1 MWSQTPAF
9 SLVLDPKDDIG
20 LQMKVHH
27 GVIKSLEFEDFTL
40 SDGTREAL
48 RTAVVGVKLHEIRN
62 WTSFLK
68 TYVSCWDET
77 VATVAERFDRLLP
90 VPEMPKR

>member
-27 GVIKSLEFEDFTL
+27 GVIKSLDLENSSLPDGSRRRLQTALVGMKLQDVWNSKTFL
-40 SDGTREAL
+40 QISDQSQDGQLATAARRLRE
-48 RTAVVGVKLHEIRN
+48 
-62 WTSFLK
+62 
-68 TYVSCWDET
+68 
-77 VATVAERFDRLLP
+77 LLP
-90 VPEMPKR
+90 VPELFKR

>member
-27 GVIKSLEFEDFTL
+27 GLIKSLDFEDSNLPDNART
-40 SDGTREAL
+40 AL
-48 RTAVVGVKLHEIRN
+48 RTALVGMKLQHV
-62 WTSFLK
+62 WKSKTFLHMCDQPQGDQLGNAARRLK
-68 TYVSCWDET
+68 E
-77 VATVAERFDRLLP
+77 LLP
-90 VPEMPKR
+90 VPELFQR

>member
-27 GVIKSLEFEDFTL
+27 GVIKSLDFEDSSL
-40 SDGTREAL
+40 PRDSRTRLQAAL
-48 RTAVVGVKLHEIRN
+48 VGMKLQDVWSSRDFLQMSEQNQDDRLATAAKRLRQ
-62 WTSFLK
+62 
-68 TYVSCWDET
+68 
-77 VATVAERFDRLLP
+77 LLP
-90 VPEMPKR
+90 VPELFKR